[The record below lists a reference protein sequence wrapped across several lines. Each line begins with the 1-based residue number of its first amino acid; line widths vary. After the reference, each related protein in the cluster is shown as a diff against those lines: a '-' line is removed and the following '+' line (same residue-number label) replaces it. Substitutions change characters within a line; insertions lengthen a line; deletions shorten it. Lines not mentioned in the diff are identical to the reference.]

1 MSLKERKLNLKPW
14 FRKGILTSVNN
25 KNKTYRKYCRAKD
38 KNGKLECT
46 FFLNNIETFLTIL
59 SSLSPVFYLKQKINI
74 DSLGGN

>member
-59 SSLSPVFYLKQKINI
+59 SYYLKQKINI